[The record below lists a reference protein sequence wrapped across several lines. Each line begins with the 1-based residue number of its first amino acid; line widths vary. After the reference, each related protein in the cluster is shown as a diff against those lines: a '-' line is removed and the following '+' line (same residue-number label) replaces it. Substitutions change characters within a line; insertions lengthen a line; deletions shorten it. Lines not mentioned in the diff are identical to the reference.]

1 MSDYKQETLFSQ
13 GVKPKTQ
20 CRQDG
25 RAHKLPHM
33 IKNFL
38 SITESLHHILR
49 GEEQNSP
56 QEAPDGTGAQPAGE

>member
-1 MSDYKQETLFSQ
+1 
-13 GVKPKTQ
+13 
-20 CRQDG
+20 
-25 RAHKLPHM
+25 M